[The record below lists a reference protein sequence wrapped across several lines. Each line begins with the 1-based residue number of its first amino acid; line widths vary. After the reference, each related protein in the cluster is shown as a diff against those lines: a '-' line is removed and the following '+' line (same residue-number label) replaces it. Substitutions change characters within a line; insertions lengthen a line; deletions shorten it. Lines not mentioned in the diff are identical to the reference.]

1 MVQILIN
8 YKINKGTYSNIRNS
22 IKMARTKTSWR
33 KKLETVPEQ
42 KRIIYEQSKSILT
55 RSALRDL
62 LFNNIK

>member
-1 MVQILIN
+1 
-8 YKINKGTYSNIRNS
+8 
-22 IKMARTKTSWR
+22 MARTKTSWR

>member
-8 YKINKGTYSNIRNS
+8 YKINKGTYANIRNS

-33 KKLETVPEQ
+33 KKLETDPEQ
-42 KRIIYEQSKSILT
+42 KRTIYEQSKSILT